1 MSFQSRIRPFIE
13 LELAQARQMRAAK
26 DYKAEFH
33 HLERAHILGQAS
45 TIEHVRVHTL
55 MLTWA
60 LRQRE
65 TREVVGQILRIIG
78 AATKTAF
85 GLVPA
90 GNTGG
95 SNVSPFKPMVIPE
108 DLRHILNATAHRS

>member
-13 LELAQARQMRAAK
+13 LELAQARQMRA
-26 DYKAEFH
+26 
-33 HLERAHILGQAS
+33 
-45 TIEHVRVHTL
+45 T
-55 MLTWA
+55 
-60 LRQRE
+60 
-65 TREVVGQILRIIG
+65 
-78 AATKTAF
+78 TKTVF

-108 DLRHILNATAHRS
+108 DLRNILNATAHRS